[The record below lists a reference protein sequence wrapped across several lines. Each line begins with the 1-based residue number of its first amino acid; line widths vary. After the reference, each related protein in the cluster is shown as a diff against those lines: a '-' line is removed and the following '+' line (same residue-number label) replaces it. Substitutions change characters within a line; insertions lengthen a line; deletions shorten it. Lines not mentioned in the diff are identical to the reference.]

1 MRVSVK
7 AKLITAILTAC
18 ILISGCSNTTSVAQK
33 ESNAGRF
40 RCEYGQVYLITDT
53 KTGVQYL
60 VWDEYYKGGVCVLV
74 DRDGKPLLA
83 GDAE

>member
-1 MRVSVK
+1 MSVK
-7 AKLITAILTAC
+7 AKLITAILAAC

-40 RCEYGQVYLITDT
+40 KCEYGNVYLVTDT
-53 KTGVQYL
+53 RTGVQYL
-60 VWDEYYKGGVCVLV
+60 IWDEYYKGGVCVLV
-74 DRDGKPLLA
+74 DSDGKPLLA

>member
-7 AKLITAILTAC
+7 AKLIAAILAAC
-18 ILISGCSNTTSVAQK
+18 ILMSGCSNTMSVMQK

-60 VWDEYYKGGVCVLV
+60 AWTEFEKGGVCVLV
-74 DRDGKPLLA
+74 DRDGKPMLA
-83 GDAE
+83 GDSE

>member
-1 MRVSVK
+1 MRVSAK
-7 AKLITAILTAC
+7 TKLIAVTLAAC
-18 ILISGCSNTTSVAQK
+18 VLMGGCSNTTSVMQK

-40 RCEYGQVYLITDT
+40 KCEYGNVYLVTDT
-53 KTGVQYL
+53 RTGVQYL
-60 VWDEYYKGGVCVLV
+60 VWTEFEKGGVCVLV

>member
-1 MRVSVK
+1 MKVSVK
-7 AKLITAILTAC
+7 AKLITAILAAC
-18 ILISGCSNTTSVAQK
+18 VLMSGCSNTTSVAQK

-40 RCEYGQVYLITDT
+40 KCEYGHVYLVTDT
-53 KTGVQYL
+53 KTDVQYL
-60 VWDEYYKGGVCVLV
+60 VWTEYNRGGVCVLV

>member
-1 MRVSVK
+1 MK
-7 AKLITAILTAC
+7 KHLIAVTLAAC
-18 ILISGCSNTTSVAQK
+18 VLMSGCSNTTSVMQK

-60 VWDEYYKGGVCVLV
+60 AWAEFEKGGVCVLV

-83 GDAE
+83 GDVE